1 MARPQNKPTATAIK
15 LPTLNSNPKSNPS
28 LTRSV
33 TSSTLPQQ
41 KEKENQPADSGNA
54 DDQVLE
60 CQHQIKATLTDI
72 LNDDRVKH
80 NPDGSRC
87 VQKALLDNE
96 HDMRKQRRHS
106 LNSTTKRQM
115 ML

>member
-1 MARPQNKPTATAIK
+1 MARPPNKHSAATAIK
-15 LPTLNSNPKSNPS
+15 LPTVNSNPS
-28 LTRSV
+28 LTRSL
-33 TSSTLPQQ
+33 TSHSLPDQ
-41 KEKENQPADSGNA
+41 KETQTADSGNA
-54 DDQVLE
+54 NDQVLD

-87 VQKALLDNE
+87 VQKILLENE

-106 LNSTTKRQM
+106 LNHCPAERTM